1 MSAFS
6 DPLLRPNLNAA
17 VVDYEAKLRREE
29 AASKAKAKSD
39 KDKAD
44 LNKQR
49 YVFCARFFF
58 LHMTTFVIISSHN
71 KFFSS
76 YKTIAKN
83 PNGMFRFVYPP
94 PDGKKNP
101 SRPPDHAL
109 LFLFANT
116 TEKNICITIFQRI
129 TSKEKGGCKSTCIE
143 RRTKGLSNPFKKQ
156 GSKLKRKKERRS
168 TKKVPTVDTNAS
180 VDELCNRDE

>member
-94 PDGKKNP
+94 PDGKKKP
-101 SRPPDHAL
+101 LPAL
-109 LFLFANT
+109 PTTLFFSCLQTQLKKTYASQSFRESQA
-116 TEKNICITIFQRI
+116 KKKADARARA
-129 TSKEKGGCKSTCIE
+129 SKGE
-143 RRTKGLSNPFKKQ
+143 RK
-156 GSKLKRKKERRS
+156 
-168 TKKVPTVDTNAS
+168 A
-180 VDELCNRDE
+180 